1 LSTHLIGGFL
11 GRIVAGTVSVEG
23 PAGARVLQVRMG
35 PFFRADVPVG
45 RITSV
50 AAATPSRL
58 AGVGV
63 HRWKGT
69 WVVNGR
75 FGVAAIVEIDP
86 PVRARVCSVPV
97 KAHRLALGVT
107 KPDALVADLE
117 AERTR

>member
-1 LSTHLIGGFL
+1 MSTHLIGGFL

-35 PFFRADVPVG
+35 PFFRADVPLD
-45 RITSV
+45 RV
-50 AAATPSRL
+50 AGVAVATPPRL

-63 HRWKGT
+63 HGWKGS

-75 FGVAAIVEIDP
+75 LGPAAVVDIDP

-107 KPDALVADLE
+107 RPAALVADLD
-117 AERTR
+117 AERAP